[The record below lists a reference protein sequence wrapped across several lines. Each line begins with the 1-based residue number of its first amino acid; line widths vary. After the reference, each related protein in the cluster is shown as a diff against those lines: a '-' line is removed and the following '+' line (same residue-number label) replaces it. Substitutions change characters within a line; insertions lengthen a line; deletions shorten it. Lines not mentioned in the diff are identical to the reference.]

1 MQDELEEIKLILTE
15 IKTDLK
21 YHIKRT
27 DLLEEALRPVQ
38 KHVNFVNG
46 FGKFLIIAA
55 AVTTAVVSIVAL
67 FID

>member
-1 MQDELEEIKLILTE
+1 MKEELDDIKLILTE

-27 DLLEEALRPVQ
+27 DLLEEAFRPVQ

-46 FGKFLIIAA
+46 FGKFLVITA

-67 FID
+67 IVN